1 MKKLIILTAVALL
14 FSPLA
19 NSQAKQ
25 HATEKSGGNFTEEVL
40 NQINRVRQDPQG
52 YAAYL
57 AHYRAYYTA
66 DGMFRAPGR
75 VPLRT
80 QEGTAALDQ
89 AIRTLQ
95 HASPQAPITASDL
108 LAGSARELI
117 NSQSQS
123 GQIGHGSSPFD
134 RMQHYG
140 VWQNMAGE
148 NVAYGAPTA
157 EQVVYNLVVDDGERS
172 RGHLKNILQSG
183 FRVAGVSVGH
193 HPIYGTMCVIDFASE
208 FSR

>member
-1 MKKLIILTAVALL
+1 MKKLLILTAAVLC

-19 NSQAKQ
+19 NSQAKP
-25 HATEKSGGNFTEEVL
+25 HSTEKTGNFTQEVL
-40 NQINRVRQDPQG
+40 DQINHVRQDPQG

-57 AHYRAYYTA
+57 SRYRAYYTQ

-80 QEGTAALDQ
+80 QEGVSALDQ
-89 AIRTLQ
+89 AIRTLE
-95 HASPQAPITASDL
+95 HAAPQAPITFSDL
-108 LAGSARELI
+108 LVGPARELI
-117 NSQSQS
+117 NVQCQS

-134 RMQHYG
+134 RIQHYG
-140 VWQNMAGE
+140 TWQNMVGE

>member
-1 MKKLIILTAVALL
+1 MKKLLLLTVAILS
-14 FSPLA
+14 FSSLT
-19 NSQAKQ
+19 NSHAKT
-25 HATEKSGGNFTEEVL
+25 HATESSGNFTQEVL
-40 NQINRVRQDPQG
+40 DQINRVRQDPQA

-57 AHYRAYYTA
+57 AHYRSFYTA

-80 QEGTAALDQ
+80 HEGTAALDQ
-89 AIRTLQ
+89 AIRTLE

-117 NSQSQS
+117 NIQQQN

-172 RGHLKNILQSG
+172 RGHLKNILQPG

>member
-1 MKKLIILTAVALL
+1 MKKLLILAAAALL

-19 NSQAKQ
+19 TSQAKP
-25 HATEKSGGNFTEEVL
+25 HASASSGNFTQDVL
-40 NQINRVRQDPQG
+40 DQINRVRQDPQG

-57 AHYRAYYTA
+57 SHYRAYYTE

-80 QEGTAALDQ
+80 QEGVSALDQ
-89 AIRTLQ
+89 AVRTLQ

-117 NSQSQS
+117 TSQSQS

-172 RGHLKNILQSG
+172 RGHLKNILQAG